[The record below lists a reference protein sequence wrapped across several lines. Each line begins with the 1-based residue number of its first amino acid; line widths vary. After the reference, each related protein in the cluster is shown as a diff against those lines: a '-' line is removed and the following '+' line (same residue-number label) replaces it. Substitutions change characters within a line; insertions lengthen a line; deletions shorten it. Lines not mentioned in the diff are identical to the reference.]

1 MQKEVLRIN
10 DLERRIERIE
20 KVLSE
25 LKHQIDDMYEWGLQ
39 VGRGNSIVNA
49 LQRSLEHMD
58 YQPLTPV
65 QDQSNS
71 VPEPI
76 NWGSISQLSPV
87 TDTVQK
93 SPT

>member
-25 LKHQIDDMYEWGLQ
+25 LKHRIDDMYEWGLQ
-39 VGRGNSIVNA
+39 VGRGNSIVDA
-49 LQRSLEHMD
+49 LQRSLEYMD

-71 VPEPI
+71 VPK
-76 NWGSISQLSPV
+76 SI
-87 TDTVQK
+87 D
-93 SPT
+93 